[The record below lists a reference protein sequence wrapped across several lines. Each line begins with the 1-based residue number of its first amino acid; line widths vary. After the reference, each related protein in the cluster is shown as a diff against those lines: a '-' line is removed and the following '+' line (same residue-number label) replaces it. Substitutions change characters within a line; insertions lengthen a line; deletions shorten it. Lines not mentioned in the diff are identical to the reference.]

1 MHTLI
6 MNVEWDKQKEQG
18 NIKKHGISFTT
29 AAKIF
34 SVDKFEVLSNKH
46 NEMRYLAIGE
56 IENHV
61 IAVVYTIRHDNYR
74 IISARKASRQERKN
88 YEEYCYSQIK

>member
-1 MHTLI
+1 

-34 SVDKFEVLSNKH
+34 LVKKFEVLSHRN
-46 NEMRYLAIGE
+46 NEMRYLAVGE
-56 IENHV
+56 VEDHV
-61 IAVVYTIRHDNYR
+61 IAVVYTIRKGNYR
-74 IISARKASRQERKN
+74 IISARKASRHERKS
-88 YEEYCYSQIK
+88 YEEYYCSQIK

>member
-1 MHTLI
+1 
-6 MNVEWDKQKEQG
+6 
-18 NIKKHGISFTT
+18 
-29 AAKIF
+29 
-34 SVDKFEVLSNKH
+34 VDKFEVLSNKH